1 MFTKEQIDYL
11 YRFCEKHVVF
21 FYELQTELV
30 DHLANGIEEEMDK
43 DKSLSFESALD
54 RVYALFGIFGFATFV
69 REKQSQVFKKVRK
82 EFWLLVLKQF
92 RWPAVLTF
100 LLVVASVYTVAAL
113 SSLAGIILTCAVV
126 LSTAGYEFY
135 QYRISGRFFKKVGKK
150 FLLRINVL
158 PTGFFWVYFL
168 FYFQIYS
175 HQVWELTPLSSNP
188 IWTALFSGL
197 SVVSI
202 IASIHLDQQ
211 IKEKLTHDYPQV
223 FYIAR

>member
-54 RVYALFGIFGFATFV
+54 RVYARFGIFGFATFV

-92 RWPAVLTF
+92 RWPPLF
-100 LLVVASVYTVAAL
+100 S
-113 SSLAGIILTCAVV
+113 
-126 LSTAGYEFY
+126 
-135 QYRISGRFFKKVGKK
+135 
-150 FLLRINVL
+150 
-158 PTGFFWVYFL
+158 PFFWLWHL
-168 FYFQIYS
+168 FI
-175 HQVWELTPLSSNP
+175 
-188 IWTALFSGL
+188 
-197 SVVSI
+197 
-202 IASIHLDQQ
+202 
-211 IKEKLTHDYPQV
+211 
-223 FYIAR
+223 R